1 MHLCNE
7 EGDKRAAKS
16 FIDIIAVELKLFVLF
31 FGFSLLLLNRYPVN
45 IARSYSVSQENLR
58 LLQLQFNGLG
68 KLMDYLFQC

>member
-45 IARSYSVSQENLR
+45 IARSYSVSQENFATLAIAV
-58 LLQLQFNGLG
+58 QWFG
-68 KLMDYLFQC
+68 